1 MQNKPQS
8 TLAAVLAATLIAL
21 ASGSAAA
28 IDVGDRIEVHGFGDL
43 GHEVANANATGRGLG
58 DRETGHNLSL
68 VGVWQA
74 TDRLKAWAQLFQSSE
89 LGKVRVDW
97 AFLDYQTASGQ
108 TLRFGRVRLPFG
120 LHNESR
126 DVQAL
131 RPSASLPYLYDEEM
145 AFVDESFDG
154 GSVEHKFDL
163 GNRVPPA
170 SVHEFA

>member
-1 MQNKPQS
+1 MQNNPQS

-74 TDRLKAWAQLFQSSE
+74 TDRLNAWAQ
-89 LGKVRVDW
+89 
-97 AFLDYQTASGQ
+97 TP
-108 TLRFGRVRLPFG
+108 GR
-120 LHNESR
+120 SCSK
-126 DVQAL
+126 AL
-131 RPSASLPYLYDEEM
+131 RPRGLPNCQAKGRCHALE
-145 AFVDESFDG
+145 
-154 GSVEHKFDL
+154 
-163 GNRVPPA
+163 
-170 SVHEFA
+170 

>member
-28 IDVGDRIEVHGFGDL
+28 IDVGDRIEVHGCGDL
-43 GHEVANANATGRGLG
+43 GHEVANVDATGRGLG

-120 LHNESR
+120 LQRIGISNA
-126 DVQAL
+126 V
-131 RPSASLPYLYDEEM
+131 
-145 AFVDESFDG
+145 F
-154 GSVEHKFDL
+154 
-163 GNRVPPA
+163 PA
-170 SVHEFA
+170 HGPAA